1 MLLVNVPLAVV
12 TVNRI
17 VLPYG
22 IFTHAPDTPR
32 SHPHRR
38 HPTPSNSHKPR
49 APQSIS
55 MLFKQGSGNPSVV
68 ANKQKWQRQRPVSDG
83 QTAALGY
90 LSLLRPVCVCVC
102 VFLGTS
108 RNWATPIVSR
118 ELRSAG
124 VAGNGQRPWR
134 CAASGGSA
142 LWRWPGRLFP
152 WPVQLSCGWGPLLS
166 LSDSGCVCF
175 HRTFPHLL
183 PLFQHWLRYRGSE
196 VAKGLDDERDGLS
209 GKRWPFCVHLGRVLL
224 PIFFKKILLPWR
236 FPSSNAQAPAH
247 SPVGTHPPVWWPQA
261 VAVTLALAVKVG
273 GQTCHSITVSTLSFP

>member
-22 IFTHAPDTPR
+22 IFTHAADTPPNPLHR
-32 SHPHRR
+32 QHPPHH

-90 LSLLRPVCVCVC
+90 LSLLRPVCVCV
-102 VFLGTS
+102 FLGTS
-108 RNWATPIVSR
+108 RNWATPIVSC
-118 ELRSAG
+118 ELQSGG

-152 WPVQLSCGWGPLLS
+152 WPVRLSCGWGPLLS
-166 LSDSGCVCF
+166 L
-175 HRTFPHLL
+175 L
-183 PLFQHWLRYRGSE
+183 
-196 VAKGLDDERDGLS
+196 
-209 GKRWPFCVHLGRVLL
+209 
-224 PIFFKKILLPWR
+224 
-236 FPSSNAQAPAH
+236 
-247 SPVGTHPPVWWPQA
+247 
-261 VAVTLALAVKVG
+261 TLAV
-273 GQTCHSITVSTLSFP
+273 CVSTAPSPSFSLCFSIDSDTEGQRLQRGWTMREAVYLGNGDLFVCTWAEYSSPFFFFQFSSHDASPPPTLRLLLIPQ